1 MILKHKYG
9 CLDFEGS
16 LVGEKIAVDMPPQ
29 FSYIRPPGSD
39 SLSIAGLKIPA

>member
-9 CLDFEGS
+9 YLDFEVS
-16 LVGEKIAVDMPPQ
+16 SVGGKIAVDMPPQ

-39 SLSIAGLKIPA
+39 SLSIEDLKIPA

>member
-9 CLDFEGS
+9 YLDFEMSSMG
-16 LVGEKIAVDMPPQ
+16 GKIAVDMPPQ

-39 SLSIAGLKIPA
+39 SLSIEGLKTPA